1 LISVFAAALAALL
14 SAILTKG
21 RFCLG
26 TCNVEWVPWA
36 DIGMVYY
43 LIAAGLFAFK
53 KQSKYLR
60 YYMLAGVA
68 AHVFLVFKMFF
79 FGFCPTCLSV
89 AIASVYLALVSFN
102 VISEREPRS
111 KNWYYAVL
119 AIVLVTGMVYMTGK
133 PALLENAAGKAA
145 IASVVVEE
153 EEDGRYSQVFRPDGI
168 TVTLDLKKKPA
179 VVFAWWCHPCDQ
191 VLSDIASMEERP
203 YVVGLVME
211 GRGAEETFE
220 TLEKARRSGIPES
233 EVYFSNDSNIKKV
246 PVKIRY
252 DGEKQIVEG
261 IK

>member
-1 LISVFAAALAALL
+1 MISVFVAALAALL
-14 SAILTKG
+14 SAVLTKG

-26 TCNVEWVPWA
+26 TCSVEWIPWA

-43 LIAAGLFAFK
+43 LIAAGLFVFK

-60 YYMLAGVA
+60 YYVLAGVA
-68 AHVFLVFKMFF
+68 VHVFLVFKMFF
-79 FGFCPTCLSV
+79 SGFCPACFSV
-89 AIASVYLALVSFN
+89 AIGSVYLALAAFN
-102 VISEREPRS
+102 VIGEKEPKS

-119 AIVLVTGMVYMTGK
+119 AIVLVTGIVYMTGK
-133 PALLENAAGKAA
+133 PVALENAAGKAA
-145 IASVVVEE
+145 TASAVV
-153 EEDGRYSQVFRPDGI
+153 EEDGRYSQVFRPDGT
-168 TVTLDLKKKPA
+168 TVNLDLKKKPA

-191 VLSDIASMEERP
+191 VLNDIASMEERP

-211 GRGAEETFE
+211 GRGAKETLE
-220 TLEKARRSGIPES
+220 TLEKARLNGIPEN